1 MDLTLLDHAFM
12 RHALLGGACAGIC
25 CALAGVFAVLMRLTF
40 IGVCL
45 AHAAFAGGLVA
56 MVLGLDPMLGSLT
69 FSMCSAA
76 IIGPMADKGELSP
89 DTAVGIVFSTM
100 LGAAILCIGLLPGS
114 KAQALGLFWGN
125 ILTVSTR
132 DVWLLGGTTL
142 VAVTGIGLFYK
153 EIQAVACHREVAAAA
168 GLPATAIFYAIL
180 CFTGVT
186 VTACLPSV
194 GGLLVYS
201 LIITPAAAAY
211 QLTYRLHWMFVL
223 AAFFGILSCEAG
235 LFLSYEY
242 DLPAGAS
249 IVMVSSVVFVLCAIF
264 SPKRG
269 KGKMYATGQPQT
281 HGVGQTGA

>member
-1 MDLTLLDHAFM
+1 MDLSLLDHAFM
-12 RHALLGGACAGIC
+12 RHALLSGAFAGIC

-45 AHAAFAGGLVA
+45 AHAAFAGGLMA
-56 MVLGLDPMLGSLT
+56 MVLGVDPMLGSLVL
-69 FSMCSAA
+69 SLCSAA
-76 IIGPMADKGELSP
+76 VIGPMADRGDFSP

-125 ILTVSTR
+125 ILTVSLR
-132 DVWLLGGTTL
+132 DVWLLAGTAV
-142 VAVTGIGLFYK
+142 VAVGTIVLFYK

-180 CFTGVT
+180 SFTGVT

-201 LIITPAAAAY
+201 LIINPAAAAY
-211 QLTYRLHWMFVL
+211 QLTYRLHWMFLL
-223 AAFFGILSCEAG
+223 AALFGILSCEAG
-235 LFLSYEY
+235 LLISYEF

-249 IVMVSSVVFVLCAIF
+249 IVLVSSALFVICAAF
-264 SPKRG
+264 SPKRRQT
-269 KGKMYATGQPQT
+269 KATDRYAHP
-281 HGVGQTGA
+281 